1 MQLLGFDY
9 KKAIS
14 DPLTEV
20 CADAIRVNLGQ
31 KKRLPTAI
39 TRKSVTKL
47 NSQFPTAWLSRSLP
61 RCWDWICHPELAMRA
76 VAPIFVEGM
85 KRSNFIVASADVLM
99 GMGVNL

>member
-9 KKAIS
+9 KKAIG

-31 KKRLPTAI
+31 KKTTAN
-39 TRKSVTKL
+39 RNNQKSVTKL
-47 NSQFPTAWLSRSLP
+47 NSQLPTAWLSRCLP
-61 RCWDWICHPELAMRA
+61 RCWDLICHQELAMRA
-76 VAPIFVEGM
+76 VAPIFVGGM